1 MLIACNSS
9 DPRRDANAQ
18 PITDVHHPR
27 DLKRLEAGAGDGG
40 RWGTGGM
47 TTKLA
52 AARIATA
59 SGVTVHLAD
68 GRDPARLV
76 GLLEG
81 DRGGHRL
88 SSSSR
93 TPRQPS
99 QLVGPCLGSRGGT
112 LPGPRRLSGSFASW
126 CLFVAG
132 GCDGGEGS
140 VRGKPACAVA

>member
-1 MLIACNSS
+1 MV
-9 DPRRDANAQ
+9 DA
-18 PITDVHHPR
+18 
-27 DLKRLEAGAGDGG
+27 
-40 RWGTGGM
+40 WGTGGM

-68 GRDPARLV
+68 GRDPARLA

-81 DRGGHRL
+81 DRGGTVFHPHP
-88 SSSSR
+88 R

-112 LPGPRRLSGSFASW
+112 LPGPRRLSGPLASR
-126 CLFVAG
+126 CLPIAG
-132 GCDGGEGS
+132 GCDGGEG
-140 VRGKPACAVA
+140 